1 MEEATVFR
9 IANDTIAERAR
20 QLGISGPV
28 PFICEC
34 SNDRCFRLVH
44 ITVEEYE
51 RRASSGPLTSRRH
64 RESLAGVA

>member
-1 MEEATVFR
+1 VEEATVFR

-51 RRASSGPLTSRRH
+51 RRARSGPLTSRRH
-64 RESLAGVA
+64 RETLARVA

>member
-20 QLGISGPV
+20 QLGIGGPI

-44 ITVEEYE
+44 ITADEYE
-51 RRASSGPLTSRRH
+51 HRSRSGPLTSRSH
-64 RESLAGVA
+64 REALAGVA

>member
-1 MEEATVFR
+1 VQEGTVFR

-20 QLGISGPV
+20 QLGISGAV

-51 RRASSGPLTSRRH
+51 RRARSGPLTSRTH
-64 RESLAGVA
+64 RESLVGVA